1 MIQNMKE
8 DKQINLQLLRFWE
21 NDKVSTKVGV
31 SLSLSQCKVAPLFYQ
46 HSVVIPHLVRQAT
59 FFKFKGKRAN
69 QQTNIILYNYFKE
82 FITEGNPR

>member
-1 MIQNMKE
+1 MRQNMKE

-21 NDKVSTKVGV
+21 NDKVPTKVGV
-31 SLSLSQCKVAPLFYQ
+31 SLSLSQCKVAHFFYK

-69 QQTNIILYNYFKE
+69 Q
-82 FITEGNPR
+82 